1 MFKFYFD
8 TEFSE
13 TSGTFEQVV
22 YADSEQEAWKKLAER
37 NLMFRDYGYPVKVT
51 YRAKGRA

>member
-8 TEFSE
+8 TEFHE
-13 TSGTFEQVV
+13 TDGTFEQVV
-22 YADSEQEAWKKLAER
+22 YADSEQETWQKLAER
-37 NLMFRDYGYPVKVT
+37 NMMFRDFGYPVKIT